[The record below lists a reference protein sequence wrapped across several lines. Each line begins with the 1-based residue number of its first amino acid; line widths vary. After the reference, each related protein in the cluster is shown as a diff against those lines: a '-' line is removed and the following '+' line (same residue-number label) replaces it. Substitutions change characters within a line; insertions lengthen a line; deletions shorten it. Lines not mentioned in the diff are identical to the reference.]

1 MCGMIIEGSKIGEL
15 NEQSQTRH
23 TEKYTSFEGLECKH
37 PGCLWRN
44 LRQEPW
50 TWAGLWKASCVTI
63 RILDVLLGQG
73 EKCRVLKRG
82 LTNQIWVLDG
92 LFW

>member
-1 MCGMIIEGSKIGEL
+1 MCGMIIEGFKIGEL

-44 LRQEPW
+44 LRQEP
-50 TWAGLWKASCVTI
+50 
-63 RILDVLLGQG
+63 
-73 EKCRVLKRG
+73 
-82 LTNQIWVLDG
+82 
-92 LFW
+92 